1 MEVQLVLFLEPAEA
15 DELLNELAGVPGF
28 MVNKLRRQ
36 LLSMLKA
43 EEAS

>member
-1 MEVQLVLFLEPAEA
+1 MEVQLVLFLEVAEA

-36 LLSMLKA
+36 LLSLLA
-43 EEAS
+43 RGEL